1 MINYIYQKDGKGPKL
16 ARPVT
21 SREEY
26 IALRNAPDNA
36 KNFYDARGGDE
47 NAKGNQIQFNYN
59 DLLPDGVLKGCKHP
73 SSTFAHDID
82 CGDAQEQVRLKDEI
96 LAMKDRIGL
105 LELSGS
111 ARYGLHAVC
120 RRQPGRTVRECQY
133 AISMATHTEYD
144 TNARGLARVM
154 FTGPATEDNLFYLD
168 DAIFEEPLTV
178 EESEKEYQVL
188 KERERKN
195 LEEVPK
201 GAKKANKHYRPW
213 EEEGRTV
220 AEGSTHE
227 VRHPS
232 AIGDSTV
239 VPDPSVPQQFPN
251 DYHGIPFTEILKKYW
266 EVNNR
271 GFEPTEGDRDTL
283 TYQLACDLR
292 HICGKNADWLDQVI
306 PCYDGFT
313 PEEKRQKIQSALN
326 SELEA
331 FPARLRNALNAWQMS
346 DGRGKMD
353 DVGETSETEDEQ
365 LSSFNSQLATR
376 KLPQGVK
383 ESIDAAGPQL
393 AMPVLTAVCPAIGAL
408 ATGVVLDVHGQKR
421 GLNLIAYIVG
431 DFASG
436 KGNIDPVIEAWMSE
450 VIALDDMYVKQEE
463 EWTRKKLAAKN
474 KKDQPE
480 EINLPVRFITLNNT
494 VANLAKRLANIE
506 GKHAFSFTPEADT
519 VAQKWKS
526 AMSDFSIMLRQS
538 YDGSRYDREAKSAE
552 AVSVHIKH
560 LLWDV
565 VMCGTPDA
573 LYRVVNNYTDGFQS
587 RIAVARTPDNTFAKL
602 ELNPPVLTE
611 RQTERI
617 QQIAHLL
624 PLMQGEVV
632 LPKLEARGREWLEKI
647 RLETMMNDDRVKAR
661 QRFRVCVT
669 AQRMTCCVMLCKVC
683 EGLIQKHGLNGAE
696 SQLKQKPNLWK
707 EQLLKA
713 QTPQMLE
720 LYDVIADSLIENA
733 LYFFRDRIE
742 NAFRS
747 RDYAGGGM
755 SGERLKSGKNDSI
768 FARLDLQF
776 TEEQAMQHS
785 VAIKG
790 AGVTRNSVQ
799 QMLKNWRKQGLIE
812 LIENKKYRKLS

>member
-1 MINYIYQKDGKGPKL
+1 MINLIYQKDGKGPKL

-21 SREEY
+21 TREEY
-26 IALRNAPDNA
+26 IALRNASDNA

-47 NAKGNQIQFNYN
+47 NAKSNQIQFNYN

-96 LAMKDRIGL
+96 LAMKDEIGL

-168 DAIFEEPLTV
+168 DAIFEEPLTI
-178 EESEKEYQVL
+178 EESEKEYKLL

-195 LEEVPK
+195 QEEVPK

-213 EEEGRTV
+213 EEAAENMAADKPGQTRTDV
-220 AEGSTHE
+220 QTDKNSPRQSVKSDAGKY
-227 VRHPS
+227 
-232 AIGDSTV
+232 
-239 VPDPSVPQQFPN
+239 PDA
-251 DYHGIPFTEILKKYW
+251 YHGIPFTEILKKYW

-292 HICGKNADWLDQVI
+292 HICGKNAAWLDQVI

-331 FPARLRNALNAWQMS
+331 FPARLRNTLSAFTMDNGQW
-346 DGRGKMD
+346 KMD
-353 DVGETSETEDEQ
+353 NEDEGDDGQ
-365 LSSFNSQLATR
+365 LSIINSQLSIR
-376 KLPQGVK
+376 KLPQGIK
-383 ESIDAAGPQL
+383 DSINAAGPQL
-393 AMPVLTAVCPAIGAL
+393 AMPVLTAICPAIGAL

-421 GLNLIAYIVG
+421 GLNLIAYIAG
-431 DFASG
+431 DFATG
-436 KGNIDPVIEAWMSE
+436 KGNIDPVIDAWMSE
-450 VIALDDMYVKQEE
+450 VIALDDMYLKQEE

-480 EINLPVRFITLNNT
+480 EIKLPVRFITLNNT
-494 VANLAKRLANIE
+494 VANLAQRLANIE

-526 AMSDFSIMLRQS
+526 TVSDFSVMLRQS

-565 VMCGTPDA
+565 TMCGTPDA

-602 ELNPPVLTE
+602 DENPPVLTE
-611 RQTERI
+611 KQTERI

-683 EGLIQKHGLNGAE
+683 ESLIQKHGLNGAE
-696 SQLKQKPNLWK
+696 NQLKQNPNLWK

-720 LYDVIADSLIENA
+720 IYDVIADSLIENA
-733 LYFFRDRIE
+733 LFFFRDRIE

-747 RDYAGGGM
+747 RDYAGGL
-755 SGERLKSGKNDSI
+755 SGERSRRSKNDSI
-768 FARLDLQF
+768 YARLDPQF
-776 TEEQAMQHS
+776 TEDQAMQHS

-812 LIENKKYRKLS
+812 QMENKRFRKLS